1 MRAKHSKQ
9 RRIQTP
15 SYWTSSWSFGLLLLN
30 FGWWLSGLKP
40 NASCGRLSGNFL
52 VLGGKIL
59 SVEVPY
65 VFVMILHTKIIYQ
78 ICVDIRALRG
88 APRIS
93 EVHRYLLETYRNGSI
108 YVERQDCIDFMF
120 LSFFNDL
127 KIYIRIFQRYRRLK
141 SAAPIAPQTC
151 TTYTYLSSYLCLYA
165 IGEKKTWR
173 TNRNSNEILYTTL
186 KIA

>member
-1 MRAKHSKQ
+1 MQVVSDYQ
-9 RRIQTP
+9 EI
-15 SYWTSSWSFGLLLLN
+15 SWCSV
-30 FGWWLSGLKP
+30 
-40 NASCGRLSGNFL
+40 GRFYPLRSRT
-52 VLGGKIL
+52 I
-59 SVEVPY
+59 
-65 VFVMILHTKIIYQ
+65 FVMILHTKIIYQ

-141 SAAPIAPQTC
+141 SAAPIARQTC

-165 IGEKKTWR
+165 IGEKKPEEQTATPMKFCTR
-173 TNRNSNEILYTTL
+173 L
-186 KIA
+186 